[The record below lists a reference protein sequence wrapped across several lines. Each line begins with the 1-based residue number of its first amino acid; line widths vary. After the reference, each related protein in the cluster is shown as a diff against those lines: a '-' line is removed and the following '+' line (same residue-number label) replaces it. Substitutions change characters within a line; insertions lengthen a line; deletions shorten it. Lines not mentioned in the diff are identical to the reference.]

1 MSIQGNFNNNL
12 NQMAMVAS
20 TVAISKAIREL
31 GFNSENELRTAI
43 RTLEIEIAKAEDA
56 GQPCDKLKTLKEEYS
71 QVLTKHEEEV
81 AEKQKRD
88 KEVATA
94 FLAIFGVAM
103 AIFFIWIFAMIGS
116 I

>member
-56 GQPCDKLKTLKEEYS
+56 GQPCDKLKALKEEYS
-71 QVLTKHEEEV
+71 QVLAKHEEEV
-81 AEKQKRD
+81 AEKQRKD
-88 KEVATA
+88 KEATVTA
-94 FLAIFGVAM
+94 LVIFGVIAVI
-103 AIFFIWIFAMIGS
+103 AFAWLFATIGS